1 MGVRGRC
8 GIERRGVIARA
19 YASRGKP
26 VANVLHI
33 SESDA
38 GGGAGKSAR
47 SLHDGLRS
55 RGAVSRMLVGRK
67 FSDDGDIRSIKRNNA
82 WRAAD
87 RAAGTLMDAAGL
99 QYVFYPSSFGVVRDP
114 WFRDCDV
121 VQLHN
126 LHGSFFAFPAL
137 RALAAR
143 RPLVWWMQDMWPVT
157 GHVAYSL
164 DCERWKHGCG
174 DCPYLDNYPVLR
186 RDTTA
191 LLWRMKRGV
200 YAGARPTLVVASS
213 WLDGIIDESPL
224 LRDFE
229 RHRIP
234 NGVDTDFFAPRDRRE
249 ALRDLGAESE
259 LPTILVFDGDVRKG
273 ADLIPRILGRVAEH
287 GGRAHVLVAGERG
300 DWRVP
305 EGFEET
311 TLGFVADERTLATAY
326 QAADV
331 FLFPTL
337 ADNLANAVLES
348 LSCGTPLV
356 ASNGGGITDA
366 VRNDV
371 NGLLTPVGDVDSY
384 ASALAQVVQD
394 ADLQA
399 RLARGA
405 RASAEELF
413 SEDLQARRFLELYDD
428 LLDRKAAA

>member
-1 MGVRGRC
+1 V
-8 GIERRGVIARA
+8 V
-19 YASRGKP
+19 
-26 VANVLHI
+26 NVLHI

-47 SLHDGLRS
+47 SLHDGLRTH
-55 RGAVSRMLVGRK
+55 GASSRMLVGRK
-67 FSDDGDIRSIKRNNA
+67 FSDDDDIRSIKRNTA

-87 RAAGTLMDAAGL
+87 RAAGTVMDAAGL
-99 QYVFYPSSFGVVRDP
+99 QYAFYPSSFGVVRDP

-174 DCPYLDNYPVLR
+174 DCPYLDHYPVLR

-191 LLWRMKRGV
+191 LLWRLKKRV
-200 YAGARPTLVVASS
+200 YAGAQPTLVVASS
-213 WLDGIIDESPL
+213 WLDRIIDESPL
-224 LRDFE
+224 LRDFD

-234 NGVDTDFFAPRDRRE
+234 NGVDTDFFTPRDRRD
-249 ALRDLGAESE
+249 ALRALGSESE
-259 LPTILVFDGDVRKG
+259 LPTILVFDGDARKG
-273 ADLIPRILGRVAEH
+273 ADLLPRILGELASRDL
-287 GGRAHVLVAGERG
+287 RAHVLVAGARG
-300 DWRVP
+300 DWRLP
-305 EGFEET
+305 DGFEET
-311 TLGFVADERTLATAY
+311 TLGFIADERTLATAY

-337 ADNLANAVLES
+337 ADNLANAVLEA

-366 VRNDV
+366 VQHDV
-371 NGLLTPVGDVDSY
+371 NGLLTPVGDVEGY

-394 ADLQA
+394 EALRT

-405 RASAEELF
+405 RTSAEESF
-413 SEDLQARRFLELYDD
+413 SDDLQAQRFLELYDG
-428 LLDRKAAA
+428 LIERKEAA